1 MTYEQIETFLT
12 VVSCGSITAAAS
24 ALFVTQST
32 VTSRIQGL
40 ENEIGVTLLIR
51 AKGHR

>member
-12 VVSCGSITAAAS
+12 VVSRGSITAAAS

-32 VTSRIQGL
+32 VSSRIQKSGL
-40 ENEIGVTLLIR
+40 HDVTSGRLNLS
-51 AKGHR
+51 HV